1 MGTDPIISAFLMG
14 TDPIIP
20 HYFGV
25 TSSPLVT
32 LPGMFSLAT
41 VSPYPVRM
49 AFEDLDADDDVALAR
64 RIIASAPER
73 RDAAAEAEL
82 CRRLGPRIRLYGLKH
97 LRSEA
102 AAADLMQDVLMLLL
116 DKLRE
121 GAVREPAQVVSF
133 ALGTARQTVVDW
145 RRSGARRTRILEQF
159 PIDLM
164 PADSSDDGPEP
175 IDAER
180 LRGCLGA
187 LPERER
193 TVLVLTFYDDR
204 PADAVAAE
212 LGLSA
217 GNVRVIR
224 HRGLERLRGCMTAA
238 EGAA

>member
-1 MGTDPIISAFLMG
+1 MSSVAEMSQYAWHMGLEFP
-14 TDPIIP
+14 
-20 HYFGV
+20 
-25 TSSPLVT
+25 
-32 LPGMFSLAT
+32 
-41 VSPYPVRM
+41 
-49 AFEDLDADDDVALAR
+49 DADDDAALAR
-64 RIIASAPER
+64 RIIASAPAR

-133 ALGTARQTVVDW
+133 ALGTARQTVIDW
-145 RRSGARRTRILEQF
+145 RRSGARRTRILEKF

-164 PADSSDDGPEP
+164 PPEPSDDAPEP
-175 IDAER
+175 IDTQR

-193 TVLVLTFYDDR
+193 AVLVMTFYDDR

-212 LGLSA
+212 LKLSP
-217 GNVRVIR
+217 GNVRVLR
-224 HRGLERLRGCMTAA
+224 HRGMMRLRGCMMAE

>member
-1 MGTDPIISAFLMG
+1 
-14 TDPIIP
+14 
-20 HYFGV
+20 
-25 TSSPLVT
+25 
-32 LPGMFSLAT
+32 MFSLHAA
-41 VSPYPVRM
+41 SPYPFRM
-49 AFEDLDADDDVALAR
+49 SLEASDADDDAALAR
-64 RIIASAPER
+64 RIIGCAPER

-102 AAADLMQDVLMLLL
+102 AAADLMQDVLILLL
-116 DKLRE
+116 GKLRD

-133 ALGTARQTVVDW
+133 VLGTARQTVIDW
-145 RRSGARRTRILEQF
+145 RRSGARRTRILEKF

-164 PADSSDDGPEP
+164 PSEPSASEDGPEP
-175 IDAER
+175 IDAQR

-193 TVLVLTFYDDR
+193 AVLVMTFYDDR

-224 HRGLERLRGCMTAA
+224 HRGLERLRGCMAAA

>member
-1 MGTDPIISAFLMG
+1 
-14 TDPIIP
+14 
-20 HYFGV
+20 
-25 TSSPLVT
+25 
-32 LPGMFSLAT
+32 MFSMPAIH
-41 VSPYPVRM
+41 PYAPPM
-49 AFEDLDADDDVALAR
+49 GFETLDADDDAALAR

-145 RRSGARRTRILEQF
+145 RRSGARRTRLLEKF
-159 PIDLM
+159 PLDLM
-164 PADSSDDGPEP
+164 PQDADDEGPEP
-175 IDAER
+175 IDAQR

-193 TVLVLTFYDDR
+193 TVLVMTFYDDR

-212 LGLSA
+212 LKLSA
-217 GNVRVIR
+217 GNVRLIR
-224 HRGLERLRGCMTAA
+224 HRGLERLRGCMSAA
-238 EGAA
+238 EGEA